1 MAFRETLL
9 FLADPGHGWLRVPL
23 GEIAALGIEAE
34 ISPYSFIDGRFAYLE
49 EDCDAG
55 RYLTAR
61 EAAGIP
67 PPAIQHRA
75 VAGFDRGRPRFGDLP
90 FTPQFWNDLR
100 RS

>member
-1 MAFRETLL
+1 MTFQETLL

-67 PPAIQHRA
+67 PPEIQYRA
-75 VAGFDRGRPRFGDLP
+75 VNYFDQSRPRFGDLP